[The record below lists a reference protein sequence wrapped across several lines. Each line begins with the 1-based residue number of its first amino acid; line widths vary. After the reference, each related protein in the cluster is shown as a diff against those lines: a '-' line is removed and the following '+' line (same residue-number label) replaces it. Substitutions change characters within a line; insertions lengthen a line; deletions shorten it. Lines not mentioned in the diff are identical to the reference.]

1 MYLKINKCQMIAE
14 MFELIYFDFVENFI
28 YHLRILFDDKKWHK
42 DMYILF
48 EKNISE
54 NYIVYLNDKIL
65 LKKCIKIIYI
75 FFLNFDKR
83 LYFINYLLIIKI
95 FIFLKIIK

>member
-1 MYLKINKCQMIAE
+1 MKINKCQIIAE
-14 MFELIYFDFVENFI
+14 TFEPIYFDFVENI
-28 YHLRILFDDKKWHK
+28 VYYLTILFNGKKWYK
-42 DMYILF
+42 DRYILF

>member
-1 MYLKINKCQMIAE
+1 
-14 MFELIYFDFVENFI
+14 
-28 YHLRILFDDKKWHK
+28 
-42 DMYILF
+42 MYILF

-65 LKKCIKIIYI
+65 LKKCIKIIFI